1 MSAAPEGAKE
11 LPLLV
16 AEGEAA
22 KSFYSFAKLSFLNAA
37 EGVLQTAA
45 IVLISK
51 VQDRYLVAVP
61 QELWS
66 RRTADRLLPARA
78 LERPVLCEVA
88 VALTDKPGVVVEGEC
103 MKLWIGVLA
112 RSLEGRLA
120 ELLEAD
126 TVDYSVEYV
135 DVGDHEER
143 MPFGQALA
151 ELAEDHFAFQSAG
164 ELLSAGSAGDLLV
177 EKRMAVLEESLGTM
191 QEALQQLVARQE
203 SQGIGEQPALL
214 EPRESRGGPTPKKV
228 PRKKKAAVPEEGD
241 LPGLDPSVIQSARI
255 AGVPES
261 QLRSLSH
268 LMTKNTKMQ
277 DQPAMRAK
285 QKKPK
290 AVNVLSESEEED
302 AVGEA
307 EGAEVEEEGEEG
319 GGSSST
325 TPVEKAVLQLTQI
338 VDSMAKKPA
347 RDLEALLDGAEGG
360 SGELGATAGGMGKS
374 KAAAYKRLRAA
385 LKENPSYVFQTIEDL
400 MDADFLQSRTAPG
413 ALHQATSSRAW
424 VEHRS
429 KVLNYP
435 SSVRAIWALAAIHD
449 CLKMGAIQEAR
460 ARAAVAIAAWDQ
472 CSLDNGSWLM
482 SQEVLLEPP
491 PPYAAFQMKKLPD
504 PAEQPAS
511 RLLDERWL
519 AVLQWKLRDQD
530 NYLETKKRLTVGRQR
545 PDPRNAVGE
554 EVKPTPKV
562 KPTKPPKGGGKG
574 QKGAS
579 QEAGDPTQ

>member
-22 KSFYSFAKLSFLNAA
+22 KSFYSFAKLSFLHAA

-203 SQGIGEQPALL
+203 SQGIGEPPALL
-214 EPRESRGGPTPKKV
+214 EPQESRGGPTPKKV

-325 TPVEKAVLQLTQI
+325 TPVEKAVLQLTRI

-579 QEAGDPTQ
+579 QEAGDQTQ

>member
-203 SQGIGEQPALL
+203 SQGIGEPPALP
-214 EPRESRGGPTPKKV
+214 EPQESRGGPTPKKV

-325 TPVEKAVLQLTQI
+325 TPVEKAVLQLTRI

-579 QEAGDPTQ
+579 QEAGDQTQ

>member
-325 TPVEKAVLQLTQI
+325 TPVEKAVLQLTRI